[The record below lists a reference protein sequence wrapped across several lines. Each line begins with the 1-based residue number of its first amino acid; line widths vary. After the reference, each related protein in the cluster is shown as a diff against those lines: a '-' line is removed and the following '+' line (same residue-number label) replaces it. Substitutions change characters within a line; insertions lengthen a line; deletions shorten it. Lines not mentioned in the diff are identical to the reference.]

1 MTPQNIPELLGI
13 YEQLEQLSTPNFA
26 NDMDLVSVTKGLAT
40 KDPKTESDAH
50 EKTTSA
56 VPHGSST
63 FPVASPE
70 PNPKPILLAPAVANG
85 KPTQRI
91 DIYRYCHPGAPE
103 DANMFTYLW
112 AIRGYHG
119 KTSVWQNPTRQSQ
132 EFVSRINVHAMMMET
147 REMGGYDMLDRNPS
161 LWNELAF
168 RLGLLG
174 SRDQDDKRAKDAIN
188 VVQRVNKEWLRPFEE
203 YCKDWPTVP
212 PSDKDTLI
220 ATLDR
225 NLQNL
230 KRVPVPIARS
240 TGPNVPFN
248 VHWPPDSLDPIT
260 PGMESYVVFRLHGYK
275 GPGIPTDPATCFY
288 MMKLWCLSSDPNRP
302 EKAPPL
308 PRPLPDASGRAGYV
322 NYFNMTMEINNLGG
336 PNELLHLPG
345 AWNKLAFRLRLTERE
360 DQNDVYSSQ
369 VAMLLRRYFRDY
381 LVHFGIFC
389 DQWPDV
395 ESEKKKSLIGLLL
408 RDCGSK
414 KLGKQPDQLHVDTRS
429 VRVSRMWTL
438 EMGGRLG
445 PLPAWKG
452 VRPIVSILHMHL
464 LIEGYGGIEGIKR
477 VPELWIEMAFQLKL
491 AARWERGSDRMR
503 FLLETLKY
511 VYHERLVPFEAFC
524 HKWPKITQDEKANH
538 VTKLIKMLKDVRSEI
553 PPPPSPSTPETFYA
567 DLLAVAVSLERKLKG
582 FHPDKSFE
590 QRIQEVQMLLPGQ
603 ARQYGIDERT
613 IKICQQLSEGNLK
626 VMAAVLAGAASS
638 SKRTQIN
645 TARMVREPL
654 SKTPEMLPAASTE
667 VASSSLWPEIIVQAA
682 QRCLQEIM
690 KRINESSKYRSPF
703 QSDKNIEW
711 SIGASDQ
718 PHIQVPESEQ
728 ARVKQI
734 VHDTYLVALEF
745 YHYAIFHIMID
756 ARAPWTEF
764 VMRQACLVLEQY
776 FFSHAG
782 SPTFIVD
789 YQDAQFARRILRDQV
804 KRIKH
809 SYSLRAAEQKS
820 QERTVSSI

>member
-26 NDMDLVSVTKGLAT
+26 NDMDLVSVTEGLAT
-40 KDPKTESDAH
+40 KDPKTESNAH
-50 EKTTSA
+50 EKTNSA

-91 DIYRYCHPGAPE
+91 DIHRYCHPGAPE

-174 SRDQDDKRAKDAIN
+174 SRDQDDERAKDAIN

-230 KRVPVPIARS
+230 KRVPVPIARG

-275 GPGIPTDPATCFY
+275 GPGIPTDPAICFY
-288 MMKLWCLSSDPNRP
+288 MMKLWYLSSDPNRP

-336 PNELLHLPG
+336 PNEFLYLPG

-360 DQNDVYSSQ
+360 DQNDVYSGQ
-369 VAMLLRRYFRDY
+369 VVVLLRRYFRGY

-414 KLGKQPDQLHVDTRS
+414 KLSKQPDQLHVDTRS
-429 VRVSRMWTL
+429 VRVSRSSSDSDNSESGTTALLPPPAPWKNHPPVDLLAYNIPGVPKDHLVLNYFLRMWTL

-452 VRPIVSILHMHL
+452 VRPTVSILHMHL
-464 LIEGYGGIEGIKR
+464 LIEGYGGIEGIKC

-524 HKWPKITQDEKANH
+524 HKWPKLTQDEKANH

-553 PPPPSPSTPETFYA
+553 PPPPSPSTPETLYA
-567 DLLAVAVSLERKLKG
+567 DLLVVAVSLERKLNG

-590 QRIQEVQMLLPGQ
+590 QRIEEVQMLLPGQ
-603 ARQYGIDERT
+603 AAQYGIDERT

-638 SKRTQIN
+638 SKRIQIN
-645 TARMVREPL
+645 AARTVRQPL
-654 SKTPEMLPAASTE
+654 SKMPEMLPAASTE

-690 KRINESSKYRSPF
+690 KRINDSR
-703 QSDKNIEW
+703 
-711 SIGASDQ
+711 ASDQ
-718 PHIQVPESEQ
+718 PHIEVPESEQ

-734 VHDTYLVALEF
+734 IHETYLVALEF

-764 VMRQACLVLEQY
+764 VMRQ
-776 FFSHAG
+776 
-782 SPTFIVD
+782 
-789 YQDAQFARRILRDQV
+789 
-804 KRIKH
+804 
-809 SYSLRAAEQKS
+809 
-820 QERTVSSI
+820 SSISSLTREAQP